1 MLIDDAKVNKDNF
14 YSLLS
19 SYSKLSSVIDQF
31 SSRRD
36 KLILENLAF
45 FDILTI
51 DDLKNIKKIKSW
63 CATFMKFLNS
73 NTAINIKFEI
83 SPSPQPAEDKTFN
96 INISK
101 TINGV
106 STELDPLNKHFFSSD
121 SYTDLVKLNLQ
132 DYATSNFKYTSSDSE
147 EESPVFTFKECL
159 NSLIDLSKKSMTLQR
174 YKGLGEMNPS
184 QLEETT
190 MNTKSRSLLKVLPLE
205 DLNQV
210 VVELMGDDVEPRRE
224 FIKQKYS
231 SVKNLDI

>member
-1 MLIDDAKVNKDNF
+1 MTDADVDGAHIRTLLLTLFETKMKKLIDHGHVFIAQPPLYKMKKGKSQRYLVDDNALSDFINEDISSNYSLLIDDAKVHKDNF
-14 YSLLS
+14 YSLLT
-19 SYSKLSSVIDQF
+19 SYSKLSSVIGQF

-63 CATFMKFLNS
+63 CASFMKFLNG
-73 NTAINIKFEI
+73 NTAINIKFDI
-83 SPSPQPAEDKTFN
+83 SPSAQPAEDKTFN

-132 DYATSNFKYTSSDSE
+132 DYATSNFK
-147 EESPVFTFKECL
+147 
-159 NSLIDLSKKSMTLQR
+159 
-174 YKGLGEMNPS
+174 
-184 QLEETT
+184 
-190 MNTKSRSLLKVLPLE
+190 
-205 DLNQV
+205 
-210 VVELMGDDVEPRRE
+210 
-224 FIKQKYS
+224 
-231 SVKNLDI
+231 